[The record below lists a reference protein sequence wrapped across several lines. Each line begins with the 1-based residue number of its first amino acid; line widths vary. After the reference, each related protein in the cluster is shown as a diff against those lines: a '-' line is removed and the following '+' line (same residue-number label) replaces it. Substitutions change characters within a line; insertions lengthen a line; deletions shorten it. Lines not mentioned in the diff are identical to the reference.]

1 MDIKVQISS
10 GEDAAMKIG
19 KTICTVCNYIYDE
32 ALGEP
37 RQEIPSELKFDDLP
51 DEWRCPECG
60 SAKEMFQPCSCV
72 SLPIYEQTC
81 VVHREEQN
89 ALVSKDASRTVSKTT
104 QVGQLVADRPARACI
119 LEAHG
124 IDYCCGGKA
133 TLEEACRKKGI
144 RVEDVLEKLFAADQK
159 EVPNELDWTTAKLK
173 DLIDHIVTGYHK
185 PLRQELERVSH
196 LVEKVARVHGDNHP
210 EMVQVK
216 DVFNRFR
223 AQLEL
228 HMQKE
233 EMVLF
238 PGIVSMEATGS
249 PQIFGCGGGIEHP
262 IDVMSQEHDEA
273 GEALCAMRQLTNNYT
288 PPEDACSSFKV
299 LLYSLLQIESEMH
312 QHVHKENNILFPRAL
327 ALQKP
332 AASCR

>member
-1 MDIKVQISS
+1 MSK
-10 GEDAAMKIG
+10 A

-37 RQEIPSELKFDDLP
+37 NQGSPQALKFEELS

-60 SAKEMFQPCSCV
+60 SAKDMFQPCSCV

-81 VVHREEQN
+81 VAHDRDAN
-89 ALVSKDASRTVSKTT
+89 PIKDLAVDVEGAINKTT
-104 QVGQLVADRPARACI
+104 SVGKLVAQRPLRACV
-119 LEAHG
+119 LEQYG

-133 TLEEACRKKGI
+133 TLEDACRKKGLN
-144 RVEDVLEKLFAADQK
+144 VEEILEKLLAADRK
-159 EVPNELDWTTAKLK
+159 DVRSSAAHWTTVSLK
-173 DLIDHIVTGYHK
+173 DLIDHIITTYHQ
-185 PLRQELERVSH
+185 PLRQELLRVAQLS
-196 LVEKVARVHGDNHP
+196 EKVARVHGDNHP
-210 EMVQVK
+210 EMIEVLNI
-216 DVFNRFR
+216 FNRFR

-238 PGIVSMEATGS
+238 PGIASMEATGT

-262 IDVMSQEHDEA
+262 IAVMNQEHDDA
-273 GEALCAMRQLTNNYT
+273 GEALCAMRRLTHDYT
-288 PPEDACSSFKV
+288 PPDDACTSFKV
-299 LLYSLLQIESEMH
+299 LLFSLAQIESEMH

-327 ALQKP
+327 ELRNPALV
-332 AASCR
+332 SR

>member
-1 MDIKVQISS
+1 M
-10 GEDAAMKIG
+10 AMKIG

-32 ALGEP
+32 ALGES
-37 RQEIPSELKFDDLP
+37 RQGIPPALKFDDLS

-81 VVHREEQN
+81 VAHQN
-89 ALVSKDASRTVSKTT
+89 VLLSNEPSCLQPPSKTT
-104 QVGQLVADRPARACI
+104 PVGQLVAQRPARACI

-144 RVEDVLEKLFAADQK
+144 RPEDVLEKLIAADQK
-159 EVPNELDWTTAKLK
+159 EAPNEFDWTTAKLK
-173 DLIDHIVTGYHK
+173 ELVDHIVTEYHQ
-185 PLRQELERVSH
+185 PLRQELARVVQ

-216 DVFNRFR
+216 DVFNRFK

-233 EMVLF
+233 EMILF
-238 PGIVSMEATGS
+238 PGIVSMETTGS
-249 PQIFGCGGGIEHP
+249 PQVFGCGGGIEHP

-273 GEALCAMRQLTNNYT
+273 GEALCEMRQLTNDYT
-288 PPEDACSSFKV
+288 PPQDACSSFKV
-299 LLYSLLQIESEMH
+299 LLYSLMQIESEMH

-327 ALQKP
+327 ALQMP
-332 AASCR
+332 AALCQ

>member
-1 MDIKVQISS
+1 MST
-10 GEDAAMKIG
+10 A

-37 RQEIPSELKFDDLP
+37 RLEISPELKFEDLP
-51 DEWRCPECG
+51 DEWPCPECG
-60 SAKEMFQPCSCV
+60 SAKDMFQPCSCV

-81 VVHREEQN
+81 
-89 ALVSKDASRTVSKTT
+89 ALHQQDTNPNHTLAATAESSISKATS
-104 QVGQLVADRPARACI
+104 VGQLVAQRPLRACV
-119 LEAHG
+119 LEQYG

-133 TLEEACRKKGI
+133 TLEEACRKKGLE
-144 RVEDVLEKLFAADQK
+144 VEEILEKLLAADRKTVQSFDT
-159 EVPNELDWTTAKLK
+159 DWTTASLK
-173 DLIDHIVTGYHK
+173 DLIDHIVSTYHQ
-185 PLRQELERVSH
+185 PLRQELSRVAQ
-196 LVEKVARVHGDNHP
+196 LAEKVARVHGDNHP
-210 EMVQVK
+210 EMVEVMNI
-216 DVFNRFR
+216 FNRFK

-238 PGIVSMEATGS
+238 PGIASMEATGT

-262 IDVMSQEHDEA
+262 IDVMNQEHDEA
-273 GEALCAMRQLTNNYT
+273 GEALCAMRRLTHDYT

-299 LLYSLLQIESEMH
+299 LLSSLALIESEMH

-327 ALQKP
+327 ELRNPALI
-332 AASCR
+332 SR